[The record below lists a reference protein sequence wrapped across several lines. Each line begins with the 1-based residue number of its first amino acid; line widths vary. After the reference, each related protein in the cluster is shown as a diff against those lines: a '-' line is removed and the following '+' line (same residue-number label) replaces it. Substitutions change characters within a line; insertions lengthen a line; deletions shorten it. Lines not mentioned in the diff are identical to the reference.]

1 MFTSSL
7 IQPRNSQVYFNSAYL
22 GNDYKNDFVK
32 KSFSNY
38 NLKYQKLSDT
48 VLINKVVENLKK
60 GEVIGWFQGRSEW
73 GPRALGNR
81 SILCHPGYPGMKKI
95 LNDRIKKREPFR
107 PFAPIVLEKHTK
119 NIFEKTQSSEYMLH
133 VYKIKKNWRK
143 KLSAVNHVDNTGRL
157 QTLTKLQNPILF
169 ELIKAFEKKTKIPVI
184 LNTSFNEN
192 EPIVETP
199 SQAIECFLRTKIDV
213 IVINN
218 FYCSKVNI

>member
-1 MFTSSL
+1 
-7 IQPRNSQVYFNSAYL
+7 
-22 GNDYKNDFVK
+22 
-32 KSFSNY
+32 
-38 NLKYQKLSDT
+38 
-48 VLINKVVENLKK
+48 
-60 GEVIGWFQGRSEW
+60 
-73 GPRALGNR
+73 
-81 SILCHPGYPGMKKI
+81 
-95 LNDRIKKREPFR
+95 
-107 PFAPIVLEKHTK
+107 
-119 NIFEKTQSSEYMLH
+119 MLH
-133 VYKIKKNWRK
+133 VYKIKKNWQK

-169 ELIKAFEKKTKIPVI
+169 ELIKAFEKKTKIPVV